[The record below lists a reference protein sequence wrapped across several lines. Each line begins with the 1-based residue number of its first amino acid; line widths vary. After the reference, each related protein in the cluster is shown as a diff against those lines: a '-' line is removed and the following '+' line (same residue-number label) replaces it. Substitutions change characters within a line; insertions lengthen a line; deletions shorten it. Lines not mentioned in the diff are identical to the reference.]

1 MNTFRRI
8 DEDTIVLDGLVWNTN
23 AEKKQKFKH
32 TETKEFA
39 HNAIIGESVY
49 YPVAFDRKTKSEY
62 KLIKEDN
69 KTKA

>member
-32 TETKEFA
+32 NETNELA
-39 HNAIIGESVY
+39 HNAIIGEDVY
-49 YPVAFDRKTKSEY
+49 YPVAFDRKSESDY
-62 KLIKEDN
+62 RLIKEDN
-69 KTKA
+69 RSN